1 MRYPLSHSRKFDRN
15 FKLLRDIG
23 AAGIYGN
30 PGTDFA
36 VRASDLYLLSAL
48 AWNPSVN
55 REETLRDFCEKGFG
69 KEAGEVMFALF
80 EAIEDRVETKIA
92 AYSQSHSE
100 IFKNN
105 YPNTYAEFNR
115 YQTTIF
121 DAAFSE
127 MCDRETKKAA
137 KLADTPERKARVNYI
152 ARGLAFAKLQTTALR
167 SFMDLAAIG
176 VNMPLT
182 QPSDKEIVMEKAN
195 LLKIADAAIAA
206 ERARRFYPYADL
218 GSNAL
223 TTDAR
228 SEALNLRPWGVMA
241 ERTKMLL
248 RMDRFSYLV
257 NGAFE
262 YSGYSWDVSGDGTNT
277 FTTARNHDADEDWMV
292 QCHGGQGVSLELT
305 VAPHGEMKVRNLRKV
320 SPAEPVTTKLRLFAR
335 CEGDPM
341 AYLSVSVGGVAL
353 KGADISKE
361 IPEDDNWHELRFL
374 PARLPAG
381 DHEFVLTVRNPGDE
395 PLVVNLDDLNLR
407 LKP

>member
-1 MRYPLSHSRKFDRN
+1 
-15 FKLLRDIG
+15 
-23 AAGIYGN
+23 
-30 PGTDFA
+30 
-36 VRASDLYLLSAL
+36 
-48 AWNPSVN
+48 
-55 REETLRDFCEKGFG
+55 
-69 KEAGEVMFALF
+69 
-80 EAIEDRVETKIA
+80 
-92 AYSQSHSE
+92 
-100 IFKNN
+100 
-105 YPNTYAEFNR
+105 
-115 YQTTIF
+115 
-121 DAAFSE
+121 
-127 MCDRETKKAA
+127 
-137 KLADTPERKARVNYI
+137 
-152 ARGLAFAKLQTTALR
+152 
-167 SFMDLAAIG
+167 MDLAAIG

-381 DHEFVLTVRNPGDE
+381 DHEFVLTVRNPSDE